1 MVASLGTV
9 CLRIDK
15 RSVFRGNNAAQRCTC
30 TTLKLTRKSR
40 GKLGR
45 TLARNKIIMDPK
57 ELRGETLPHSQ
68 QVHRVRVLTCFLRAG
83 VPLHKY
89 EHFRELLEE
98 NATRLRNRRHIIPFV
113 LKEEQQRIKQ
123 EISSKSV
130 SVIFDGTSR
139 LGEALAV
146 VVRFVSDDWTI
157 EQRLLR
163 VQLLAK
169 SLSVIAREI
178 ISILSTSYSIQSN
191 RLIACMRDGA
201 ASNGVAVRTLHILYP
216 TLLDV
221 KCYSHTLD
229 RVGEHFNIPVLNE
242 FISTWISMFSHSPK
256 ARLCWKELTGCA
268 MKSYSATRWW
278 SKWEVMQQVMVQYG
292 DVELFLTRHCDV
304 APTTN
309 AKLQGFFQDRLK
321 NVHLQLELASIID

>member
-1 MVASLGTV
+1 M
-9 CLRIDK
+9 
-15 RSVFRGNNAAQRCTC
+15 
-30 TTLKLTRKSR
+30 
-40 GKLGR
+40 
-45 TLARNKIIMDPK
+45 
-57 ELRGETLPHSQ
+57 
-68 QVHRVRVLTCFLRAG
+68 
-83 VPLHKY
+83 
-89 EHFRELLEE
+89 
-98 NATRLRNRRHIIPFV
+98 

-169 SLSVIAREI
+169 SLSGEEIAREI

-191 RLIACMRDGA
+191 RLIACMQDGA

-256 ARLCWKELTGCA
+256 SSWKELTGCA

-321 NVHLQLELASIID
+321 NVLLQLELALIIDWGEHFVKATYILEGDGPLCYEIIDMIYAAIASAHCANVEAVAKKLTLETRLRESQMLQYAQNAIQPGLDYFKSQMEGPLKDTLELLIWIHSTPFLSSVLITLKH